1 MDKYEY
7 NLRNE
12 EINDLMSKREYQRAV
27 EIADT
32 IDWTRVRS
40 VKTLCKISDL
50 YKVNRRYS
58 EAKILLEQAYEKMST
73 SKPIVSSLCE
83 LCIKM
88 GDVVGATEYYKRYV
102 QMAPT
107 SNQKF
112 VLLYKIYEAQD
123 VSLEERIQVL
133 EELNKREPAA
143 GKGKW
148 AYELATLYNRIG
160 LTTKCVEQCDELITL
175 LREGKY
181 VTKAMELKMLHRQL
195 TSSQQALYR
204 SSQDLSLSNEGYDTG
219 EMVQAEDSA
228 ISGAVSE
235 DAAAAEEAIP
245 ADQPV
250 LSEEPA
256 VKDQHEELVKTVDVG
271 QYSTINIQKALEES
285 IKGSLQ
291 DVTNDAV
298 TGTNGS
304 LEQQEETY
312 DDETKVISSDDL
324 KKLQKETTPDYVS
337 DNAPGNASGTASDMR
352 NASAAEAKSSK
363 DEEAAQPG
371 GITEAIMAPMMQD
384 TGEMEEIVFPDEPAT
399 SDTIVYD
406 KKEKERIKAS
416 ATAALD
422 AIDTNKVSKE
432 ELIRLIDEK
441 VAYALDNAMNGQKKV
456 EQVNPPRS
464 MQKMLS
470 QEYDGQISLVVPEQ
484 NPTEKQITGQI
495 DLEDYLSDWEDS
507 KKKINKKQT
516 EQIDKLVSQHT
527 DSLLLDFEAQSKDG
541 ILEKLT
547 EEEDTGEELP
557 EIEELTEIEDVTA
570 EAPATETEEAAD
582 EATSEAEE
590 VSEDEKTDDIEDQAE
605 DDGSQ
610 SATDSDSDITEEAA
624 AETEDE
630 TEDKSGDDTEDTK
643 EEKAEEETDPEEAAI
658 EAEHIA
664 AAEAEADED
673 GEEEE
678 NARTMTEEENAL
690 FGSFVQTKKGKR
702 DLLKALD
709 SISLASYVGNVCVT
723 GQTGEESVDLAKNVV
738 QYAKMTDSNFSGKIG
753 KVSGKALNEKDMDA
767 LIEKLKGG
775 GLIVEKAGDMTD
787 ETADKLYKALNQEN
801 LGLLVVLQDSRKAI
815 NKLLGRNEDM
825 KQMFGIHVEIEELS
839 DDALVAYGRKYAER
853 NEFSIDDMGI
863 LALHTRIDEMQ
874 TSDHIVTVSDVRDLV
889 DEAIEHATKFS
900 PKHFTEILFGK
911 RYNEDDMIILKERDF
926 IA

>member
-12 EINDLMSKREYQRAV
+12 EINDLMAQRDYARAV

-50 YKVNRRYS
+50 YKVNKRYS
-58 EAKILLEQAYEKMST
+58 EAKILLEQAYEKMPAG
-73 SKPIVSSLCE
+73 KPIVSSLCE

-148 AYELATLYNRIG
+148 GYELAVLYHRIG

-175 LREGKY
+175 FREGKY
-181 VTKAMELKMLHRQL
+181 VKKAMELKMLHEQL
-195 TSSQQALYR
+195 TGSQEALYKNI
-204 SSQDLSLSNEGYDTG
+204 LAPEGGAPDFSTG
-219 EMVQAEDSA
+219 EIEQTAVEEPEQEDNNETSETQSEVSAPADTVPEEDSYH
-228 ISGAVSE
+228 
-235 DAAAAEEAIP
+235 
-245 ADQPV
+245 
-250 LSEEPA
+250 
-256 VKDQHEELVKTVDVG
+256 HEELVKTVDVG

-285 IKGSLQ
+285 IKGSLGS
-291 DVTNDAV
+291 DVQAEAPVSVSSDNDSEV
-298 TGTNGS
+298 
-304 LEQQEETY
+304 Y
-312 DDETKVISSDDL
+312 DDETKIMPAEAIKRMEHGTAAAEEDV
-324 KKLQKETTPDYVS
+324 KET
-337 DNAPGNASGTASDMR
+337 APAAS
-352 NASAAEAKSSK
+352 
-363 DEEAAQPG
+363 EEEKEEQKPG
-371 GITEAIMAPMMQD
+371 GITETIMAPMMQD

-399 SDTIVYD
+399 EDTIIYD
-406 KKEKERIKAS
+406 PKEKERIKAS
-416 ATAALD
+416 ATAALHEIEAD
-422 AIDTNKVSKE
+422 KVSKE
-432 ELIRLIDEK
+432 ELMKLIDEK
-441 VAYALDNAMNGQKKV
+441 VAYALDSAMNGHKKM

-464 MQKMLS
+464 IQKMLS
-470 QEYDGQISLVVPEQ
+470 QEYDGQISLAIPEQ
-484 NPTEKQITGQI
+484 NTVEKQITGQI
-495 DLEDYLSDWEDS
+495 DIEDYLNDWEDS
-507 KKKINKKQT
+507 KKKRHKQQT

-527 DSLLLDFEAQSKDG
+527 DSLFTDFEAQNKEG
-541 ILEKLT
+541 ILEKLSEEEIT
-547 EEEDTGEELP
+547 EYEPEDELPEVEELTDIEENEILEETEAEDNKDAGSEEPEISEETKEEDVAEEKDEEPEEVKEDESEAAESEADNETSETDAEEED
-557 EIEELTEIEDVTA
+557 A
-570 EAPATETEEAAD
+570 
-582 EATSEAEE
+582 
-590 VSEDEKTDDIEDQAE
+590 
-605 DDGSQ
+605 
-610 SATDSDSDITEEAA
+610 
-624 AETEDE
+624 
-630 TEDKSGDDTEDTK
+630 
-643 EEKAEEETDPEEAAI
+643 EETDTEEAAI

-664 AAEAEADED
+664 AAEAEASDESESD
-673 GEEEE
+673 DST
-678 NARTMTEEENAL
+678 RTMTEEENAL
-690 FGSFVQTKKGKR
+690 FGNFVQTKKGKK

-753 KVSGKALNEKDMDA
+753 KVSGTALNEKDMDA

-775 GLIVEKAGDMTD
+775 GLIVEKAGDMND
-787 ETADKLYKALNQEN
+787 ETADRLYKALDQEN
-801 LGLLVVLQDSRKAI
+801 LGILVFLQDSRKAI
-815 NKLLGRNEDM
+815 NKLLSRNEAM
-825 KQMFGIHVEIEELS
+825 KQMFGVHVEIEELS
-839 DDALVAYGRKYAER
+839 DDALVAYGKKYAER
-853 NEFSIDDMGI
+853 NEFTIDDMGI

-900 PKHFTEILFGK
+900 PKHFTEILLGK
-911 RYNEDDMIILKERDF
+911 RYDEEDMIILKERDF

>member
-1 MDKYEY
+1 
-7 NLRNE
+7 
-12 EINDLMSKREYQRAV
+12 MSKRDYGRAV

-58 EAKILLEQAYEKMST
+58 ESKILLEQAYERMPNG
-73 SKPIVSSLCE
+73 KPIVSSLCE

-148 AYELATLYNRIG
+148 SYELASLYHRIG
-160 LTTKCVEQCDELITL
+160 LTTKCVQQCDDIITL
-175 LREGKY
+175 FREGKY
-181 VTKAMELKMLHRQL
+181 VKKAMELKMLHQQL
-195 TSSQQALYR
+195 TTSQEALYKNIL
-204 SSQDLSLSNEGYDTG
+204 SPAQDSGQYDTG
-219 EMVQAEDSA
+219 EIEQS
-228 ISGAVSE
+228 
-235 DAAAAEEAIP
+235 AAAMADEGVIADGAAEQTEETV
-245 ADQPV
+245 QPV
-250 LSEEPA
+250 TADIPGADE
-256 VKDQHEELVKTVDVG
+256 QHEELVKTVDVG

-285 IKGSLQ
+285 IKGSLRG
-291 DVTNDAV
+291 DESVITAGAASASSASGID
-298 TGTNGS
+298 T
-304 LEQQEETY
+304 EERY
-312 DDETKVISSDDL
+312 DDETKVISSEDL
-324 KKLQKETTPDYVS
+324 KKLQSE
-337 DNAPGNASGTASDMR
+337 TASDPIPDTATDAPSAAASS
-352 NASAAEAKSSK
+352 ASAAAEASTATDAGSTDVLSSE
-363 DEEAAQPG
+363 DEEAAKPG

-384 TGEMEEIVFPDEPAT
+384 TGELEEIVFPDEPAT
-399 SDTIVYD
+399 GDTIVYD
-406 KKEKERIKAS
+406 RKEKERIKAS

-422 AIDTNKVSKE
+422 AIDTDKVSKE

-441 VAYALDNAMNGQKKV
+441 VAYALDSAMNGQKKA

-470 QEYDGQISLVVPEQ
+470 QEYDGQISLVVPDQ
-484 NPTEKQITGQI
+484 NPVEKQITGQI

-516 EQIDKLVSQHT
+516 EQIDKLVAQHT

-541 ILEKLT
+541 ILEKLS
-547 EEEDTGEELP
+547 EEEDTEEELP
-557 EIEELTEIEDVTA
+557 EVEELTEIEETEAEADTDDTA
-570 EAPATETEEAAD
+570 EEPVTVKSEAAEITADDDESQPETDTDSEADTETEPDTAVNEEEETEPEDSAGSGTDD
-582 EATSEAEE
+582 ESAEESEAE
-590 VSEDEKTDDIEDQAE
+590 
-605 DDGSQ
+605 
-610 SATDSDSDITEEAA
+610 
-624 AETEDE
+624 
-630 TEDKSGDDTEDTK
+630 
-643 EEKAEEETDPEEAAI
+643 AEEEAEADPEEAAI

-664 AAEAEADED
+664 AAEAEASEE
-673 GEEEE
+673 GEEED
-678 NARTMTEEENAL
+678 NSRTMTEEENAL

-753 KVSGKALNEKDMDA
+753 KVSGSALNEKDMDA

-787 ETADKLYKALNQEN
+787 ETADRLYKALDQEN

-815 NKLLGRNEDM
+815 SKLLNRNEGM
-825 KQMFGIHVEIEELS
+825 KQMFGVHVEIEELS
-839 DDALVAYGRKYAER
+839 DDALVAYGKKYAER

-874 TSDHIVTVSDVRDLV
+874 TADHIVTVSDVRDLV
-889 DEAIEHATKFS
+889 DEAIEHATRFS

-911 RYNEDDMIILKERDF
+911 RYNEEDMIILKERDF

>member
-12 EINDLMSKREYQRAV
+12 EINDLMSKREYGRAV

-50 YKVNRRYS
+50 YKVNRRYNES
-58 EAKILLEQAYEKMST
+58 KILLEQAYEKMPNG
-73 SKPIVSSLCE
+73 KPIVSSLCE

-133 EELNKREPAA
+133 EELHKREPAA

-148 AYELATLYNRIG
+148 SYELATLYHRIG
-160 LTTKCVEQCDELITL
+160 LTTKCVEQCDEIITL
-175 LREGKY
+175 FREGKY
-181 VTKAMELKMLHRQL
+181 VKKAMELKMLHQQL
-195 TSSQQALYR
+195 TTSQEALYKNI
-204 SSQDLSLSNEGYDTG
+204 LSPDQSGMQYDTG
-219 EMVQAEDSA
+219 EIERTEE
-228 ISGAVSE
+228 AV
-235 DAAAAEEAIP
+235 AAEQSTDNAPVQTEVELQEQPAAIDIP
-245 ADQPV
+245 DAD
-250 LSEEPA
+250 E
-256 VKDQHEELVKTVDVG
+256 QHEELVKTVDVG

-285 IKGSLQ
+285 IKGTLR
-291 DVTNDAV
+291 NDESA
-298 TGTNGS
+298 
-304 LEQQEETY
+304 QAADIAAEERY
-312 DDETKVISSDDL
+312 DDETKVILSEDL
-324 KKLQKETTPDYVS
+324 KKLQD
-337 DNAPGNASGTASDMR
+337 GTATESTP
-352 NASAAEAKSSK
+352 AATEAAKAE
-363 DEEAAQPG
+363 DEEADKPG

-399 SDTIVYD
+399 DDTIVYD
-406 KKEKERIKAS
+406 RKEKERIKAS

-422 AIDTNKVSKE
+422 AIDTEKVSKE

-484 NPTEKQITGQI
+484 NPVEKQITGQI
-495 DLEDYLSDWEDS
+495 DLEDYLNDWEDS
-507 KKKINKKQT
+507 KKKINRKQT

-547 EEEDTGEELP
+547 EEEDTDEELP
-557 EIEELTEIEDVTA
+557 EVEELTEIEETVSDDTSDEEAASSEEEPEAADAEDTTA
-570 EAPATETEEAAD
+570 EASEDTEAA
-582 EATSEAEE
+582 EE
-590 VSEDEKTDDIEDQAE
+590 EKTEDTEDQAE
-605 DDGSQ
+605 DSESRSGAD
-610 SATDSDSDITEEAA
+610 TESDSDTTEE
-624 AETEDE
+624 TS
-630 TEDKSGDDTEDTK
+630 EDKS
-643 EEKAEEETDPEEAAI
+643 EEEPEEETDPEEAAI

-664 AAEAEADED
+664 AAEAEAADE

-690 FGSFVQTKKGKR
+690 FGSFVQTKKGKK

-753 KVSGKALNEKDMDA
+753 KVSGNALNEKDMDA

-775 GLIVEKAGDMTD
+775 GLIVEKAGDMSE
-787 ETADKLYKALNQEN
+787 ETADRLYKALNQEN

-815 NKLLGRNEDM
+815 NKLLSRNEAM
-825 KQMFGIHVEIEELS
+825 KQMFGVHVEIEELS

-889 DEAIEHATKFS
+889 DEAIEHATRFS

-911 RYNEDDMIILKERDF
+911 RYNEEDMIILKERDF

>member
-12 EINDLMSKREYQRAV
+12 EINDLMAQRDYARAV

-50 YKVNRRYS
+50 YKVNKRYS
-58 EAKILLEQAYEKMST
+58 EAKILLEQAYEKMPAG
-73 SKPIVSSLCE
+73 KPIVSSLCE

-148 AYELATLYNRIG
+148 GYELAVLYHRIG

-175 LREGKY
+175 FREGKY
-181 VTKAMELKMLHRQL
+181 VKKAMELKMLHEQL
-195 TSSQQALYR
+195 TGSQEALYKNI
-204 SSQDLSLSNEGYDTG
+204 LAPEGGAPDFSTG
-219 EMVQAEDSA
+219 EIEQTAVEEPEQEDNKETSETQSEVSAPAETVPEEDSYH
-228 ISGAVSE
+228 
-235 DAAAAEEAIP
+235 
-245 ADQPV
+245 
-250 LSEEPA
+250 
-256 VKDQHEELVKTVDVG
+256 HEELVKTVDVG

-285 IKGSLQ
+285 IKGSLGS
-291 DVTNDAV
+291 DVQAEAPVSVSSDND
-298 TGTNGS
+298 S
-304 LEQQEETY
+304 EIY
-312 DDETKVISSDDL
+312 DDETKIMPAEAI
-324 KKLQKETTPDYVS
+324 KRMEH
-337 DNAPGNASGTASDMR
+337 GTA
-352 NASAAEAKSSK
+352 AAEEDVK
-363 DEEAAQPG
+363 EAAPAASEEEKEEQKPG
-371 GITEAIMAPMMQD
+371 GITETIMAPMMQD

-399 SDTIVYD
+399 EDTIIYD
-406 KKEKERIKAS
+406 PKEKERIKAS
-416 ATAALD
+416 ATAALHEIEAD
-422 AIDTNKVSKE
+422 KVSKE
-432 ELIRLIDEK
+432 ELMKLIDEK
-441 VAYALDNAMNGQKKV
+441 VAYALDSAMNGHKKM

-470 QEYDGQISLVVPEQ
+470 QEYDGQISLAIPEQ
-484 NPTEKQITGQI
+484 NTVEKQITGQI
-495 DLEDYLSDWEDS
+495 DIEDYLNDWEDS
-507 KKKINKKQT
+507 KKKRHKQQT

-527 DSLLLDFEAQSKDG
+527 DSLFTDFEAQNKEG
-541 ILEKLT
+541 ILEKLSEEEIT
-547 EEEDTGEELP
+547 EYEPEDELPEVEELTDIEENEILEETEAEDNKDAGSEEPEISEETKEEEVADEKDEESEVVKEDESEAAESEVDDETSETDAEEEDT
-557 EIEELTEIEDVTA
+557 
-570 EAPATETEEAAD
+570 
-582 EATSEAEE
+582 
-590 VSEDEKTDDIEDQAE
+590 
-605 DDGSQ
+605 
-610 SATDSDSDITEEAA
+610 
-624 AETEDE
+624 
-630 TEDKSGDDTEDTK
+630 
-643 EEKAEEETDPEEAAI
+643 EETDPEEAAI

-664 AAEAEADED
+664 AAEAEASDESESD
-673 GEEEE
+673 DST
-678 NARTMTEEENAL
+678 RTMTEEENAL
-690 FGSFVQTKKGKR
+690 FGNFVQTKKGKK

-753 KVSGKALNEKDMDA
+753 KVSGTALNEKDMDA

-775 GLIVEKAGDMTD
+775 GLIVEKAGDMND
-787 ETADKLYKALNQEN
+787 ETADRLYKALDQEN
-801 LGLLVVLQDSRKAI
+801 LGILVVLQDSRKAI
-815 NKLLGRNEDM
+815 NKLLSRNEAM
-825 KQMFGIHVEIEELS
+825 KQMFGVHVEIEELS
-839 DDALVAYGRKYAER
+839 DDALVAYGKKYAER
-853 NEFSIDDMGI
+853 NEFTIDDMGI

-900 PKHFTEILFGK
+900 PKHFTEILLGK
-911 RYNEDDMIILKERDF
+911 RYDEEDMIILKERDF

>member
-12 EINDLMSKREYQRAV
+12 EINDLMAQRDYARAV

-50 YKVNRRYS
+50 YKVNKRYS
-58 EAKILLEQAYEKMST
+58 EAKILLEQAYEKMPAG
-73 SKPIVSSLCE
+73 KPIVSSLCE

-148 AYELATLYNRIG
+148 GYELAVLYHRIG

-175 LREGKY
+175 FREGKY
-181 VTKAMELKMLHRQL
+181 VKKAMELKMLHEQL
-195 TSSQQALYR
+195 TGSQEALYKNI
-204 SSQDLSLSNEGYDTG
+204 LAPEGGAPDFSTG
-219 EMVQAEDSA
+219 EIEQTAVEEPEQEDNNETSETQSEVSAPADTVPEEDSYH
-228 ISGAVSE
+228 
-235 DAAAAEEAIP
+235 
-245 ADQPV
+245 
-250 LSEEPA
+250 
-256 VKDQHEELVKTVDVG
+256 HEELVKTVDVG

-285 IKGSLQ
+285 IKGSLGS
-291 DVTNDAV
+291 DVQAEAPVSVSSDND
-298 TGTNGS
+298 S
-304 LEQQEETY
+304 EIY
-312 DDETKVISSDDL
+312 DDETKIMPAEAIKRMEHGTAAAEEDV
-324 KKLQKETTPDYVS
+324 KETTP
-337 DNAPGNASGTASDMR
+337 AAS
-352 NASAAEAKSSK
+352 
-363 DEEAAQPG
+363 EEEKEEQKPG
-371 GITEAIMAPMMQD
+371 GITETIMAPMMQD

-399 SDTIVYD
+399 EDTIIYD
-406 KKEKERIKAS
+406 PKEKERIKAS
-416 ATAALD
+416 ATAALHEIEAD
-422 AIDTNKVSKE
+422 KVSKE
-432 ELIRLIDEK
+432 ELMKLIDEK
-441 VAYALDNAMNGQKKV
+441 VAYALDSAMNGHKKM

-470 QEYDGQISLVVPEQ
+470 QEYDGQISLAIPEQ
-484 NPTEKQITGQI
+484 NTVEKQITGQI
-495 DLEDYLSDWEDS
+495 DIEDYLNDWEDS
-507 KKKINKKQT
+507 KKKRHKQQT

-527 DSLLLDFEAQSKDG
+527 DSLFTDFEAQNKEG
-541 ILEKLT
+541 ILEKLSEEEIT
-547 EEEDTGEELP
+547 EYEPEDELPEVEELTDIEENEILEETEAEDKKDAGSEEPEISEETKEEEVADEKDEESEVVKEDESEAAESEVDDETSETDAEEDT
-557 EIEELTEIEDVTA
+557 
-570 EAPATETEEAAD
+570 
-582 EATSEAEE
+582 
-590 VSEDEKTDDIEDQAE
+590 
-605 DDGSQ
+605 
-610 SATDSDSDITEEAA
+610 
-624 AETEDE
+624 
-630 TEDKSGDDTEDTK
+630 
-643 EEKAEEETDPEEAAI
+643 EETDPEEAAI

-664 AAEAEADED
+664 AAEAEASDESESD
-673 GEEEE
+673 DST
-678 NARTMTEEENAL
+678 RTMTEEENAL
-690 FGSFVQTKKGKR
+690 FGNFVQTKKGKK

-753 KVSGKALNEKDMDA
+753 KVSGTALNEKDMDA

-775 GLIVEKAGDMTD
+775 GLIVEKAGDMND
-787 ETADKLYKALNQEN
+787 ETADRLYKALDQEN
-801 LGLLVVLQDSRKAI
+801 LGILVVLQDSRKAI
-815 NKLLGRNEDM
+815 NKLLSRNEAM
-825 KQMFGIHVEIEELS
+825 KQMFGVHVEIEELS
-839 DDALVAYGRKYAER
+839 DDALVAYGKKYAER
-853 NEFSIDDMGI
+853 NEFTIDDMGI

-900 PKHFTEILFGK
+900 PKHFTEILLGK
-911 RYNEDDMIILKERDF
+911 RYDEEDMIILKERDF